1 MGTTWEHAQ
10 LEIQKFLKIRITLL
24 SHLGFLE
31 VQILVLPDPAEV
43 YYILYPPVIPS
54 TLTCK
59 SCLKKS
65 YGFQTCTLISTPET
79 LLTTCWYIPVSSAG
93 RQGAR
98 RQLLRWQLVAT
109 SEPSTVA
116 PSWKPY
122 PLLCQYQQCPTLA
135 TVKLLCSILFS
146 TSTQLCLAL
155 YPALLLFFCDQSL

>member
-1 MGTTWEHAQ
+1 M
-10 LEIQKFLKIRITLL
+10 
-24 SHLGFLE
+24 E

-116 PSWKPY
+116 PSWRPY
-122 PLLCQYQQCPTLA
+122 PPHCQHQQCPTLA
-135 TVKLLCSILFS
+135 PAELVCSILS
-146 TSTQLCLAL
+146 LLAP
-155 YPALLLFFCDQSL
+155 YCALPYILLFCCFAWPLLVKPFLPGHRHGQ